1 MVETEIE
8 NMLNNGV
15 SPEETASKMAQQ
27 INKAI
32 EEYNLLNE

>member
-8 NMLNNGV
+8 NMLNSGV
-15 SPEETASKMAQQ
+15 SPEEAASKMAQQ